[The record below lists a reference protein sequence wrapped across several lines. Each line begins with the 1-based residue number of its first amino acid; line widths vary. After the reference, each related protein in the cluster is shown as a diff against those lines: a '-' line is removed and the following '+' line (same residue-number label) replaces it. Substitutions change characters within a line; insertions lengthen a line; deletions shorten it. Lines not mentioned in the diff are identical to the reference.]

1 MGIDAM
7 EEAFRHTD
15 AITLMSVDELKPED
29 IIVNVSMVGA
39 PSAKDT
45 CCTVEH
51 WKTVLKN
58 FENASGTSIAGF
70 TSCENGGVS
79 TSNGWVIS
87 ALTGVPVIDAPS
99 NGRAHPSGPMGSIG
113 PVSYTHLQKAI
124 AEGRISPIRYENYKL
139 LYNELKEKRRY

>member
-1 MGIDAM
+1 MMKMTKENCMQALYGGLFLGGGGGGSLQMGIDAM

-79 TSNGWVIS
+79 T
-87 ALTGVPVIDAPS
+87 
-99 NGRAHPSGPMGSIG
+99 
-113 PVSYTHLQKAI
+113 
-124 AEGRISPIRYENYKL
+124 
-139 LYNELKEKRRY
+139 